1 MHKLANALLEMAKPT
16 INKLADDGIGNQMAE
31 RELDAALKAVKL
43 AKSIYEIDLMKR
55 KMEEMGTRMD
65 EYEYEAK
72 PASAM
77 TSAPR

>member
-1 MHKLANALLEMAKPT
+1 MHDLANALLEMAKPT

-55 KMEEMGTRMD
+55 KMDMPIGQAYQRDEEM
-65 EYEYEAK
+65 ENPKKVY
-72 PASAM
+72 
-77 TSAPR
+77 